1 MTALTHRGAIAYYDV
16 MDTLKDLLLSRC
28 ERKYS
33 DQRRHHTSKPKQS
46 RHLPTVSY
54 YAKQRYRGWSDYDL

>member
-16 MDTLKDLLLSRC
+16 MDTLKGFTTSRC
-28 ERKYS
+28 ERKHS

-46 RHLPTVSY
+46 RHLPIVSY
-54 YAKQRYRGWSDYDL
+54 NAKQRNRGWSDYDL